1 MFQSI
6 TFNGTDKKQ
15 IGAPII
21 RRTNEMIYEFNLQYE
36 RNYKIVKAVSK
47 RELEFQEFLRQ
58 QDANQLRLENL
69 IKILRG
75 YFKENNYNQNTYYK
89 LYKNINIPVHKTG
102 KKHRK
107 KIRPKTVNIR
117 RNKFLFYKITEKNF
131 YFNRFKPYLYPLTNK
146 DKKEFERKI
155 YTDAELKEKEKAKLY
170 NMTPEQLKKFV
181 DVFGFMPSIL
191 KKKDDDD
198 DDDNERYNKKKK
210 NKRNSSSFNIL
221 YSKKRKNLTNKSQIN
236 LRKEMSNRLT
246 GKGGNINNSNSLNN
260 IIQNYINNSNLKLN
274 HSMKNIKNN
283 LILNYSKFGKLN
295 YIHNNN
301 IKKSFLRNNKIN
313 NYLNIYPQ
321 VNKSFNKIKISNR
334 YFNLN
339 NSKCINKNLNSSK
352 NINNF
357 SSLSNFNI
365 QNHSLFNF
373 KNNINNNSNSNIFS
387 GNNTNKIAIKKNI
400 NIENIKRNTFTN
412 KCIKTIQ
419 KSELLNKDIK
429 YLNKLYDIS
438 QDNFNNKKNQIEKK
452 IFKKINFISF
462 MHIYEKDFR
471 PDIKKQSERKKKYE
485 HIKEDMNGNIQVNK
499 IEFIRRPKSVLNFVK
514 VYNKRRDQKRLNKE
528 DFVCNNND
536 EEKSDLTSYKNKKNV
551 SSIRISRNKIN
562 KFKRIYSSSYAK

>member
-191 KKKDDDD
+191 KKNDDD

>member
-191 KKKDDDD
+191 KKNDDDD
-198 DDDNERYNKKKK
+198 DGDNERYNKKKK

-274 HSMKNIKNN
+274 HSMKNVKNN

-334 YFNLN
+334 FFNLN
-339 NSKCINKNLNSSK
+339 NSKYNNKNLNSSK

-357 SSLSNFNI
+357 SSISNFNI

-551 SSIRISRNKIN
+551 SSIRIRRNKIN

>member
-191 KKKDDDD
+191 KKNDDDD
-198 DDDNERYNKKKK
+198 DGDNERYNKKKK

-536 EEKSDLTSYKNKKNV
+536 EEKSDLTSYKNKKNI

>member
-191 KKKDDDD
+191 KKNDDDD
-198 DDDNERYNKKKK
+198 DGDNERYNKKKK

-221 YSKKRKNLTNKSQIN
+221 YSKKRKNLTNESQIN

-274 HSMKNIKNN
+274 HSMKNVKNN

>member
-191 KKKDDDD
+191 KKK
-198 DDDNERYNKKKK
+198 
-210 NKRNSSSFNIL
+210 
-221 YSKKRKNLTNKSQIN
+221 
-236 LRKEMSNRLT
+236 
-246 GKGGNINNSNSLNN
+246 
-260 IIQNYINNSNLKLN
+260 
-274 HSMKNIKNN
+274 
-283 LILNYSKFGKLN
+283 
-295 YIHNNN
+295 
-301 IKKSFLRNNKIN
+301 
-313 NYLNIYPQ
+313 
-321 VNKSFNKIKISNR
+321 
-334 YFNLN
+334 
-339 NSKCINKNLNSSK
+339 
-352 NINNF
+352 
-357 SSLSNFNI
+357 
-365 QNHSLFNF
+365 
-373 KNNINNNSNSNIFS
+373 
-387 GNNTNKIAIKKNI
+387 
-400 NIENIKRNTFTN
+400 
-412 KCIKTIQ
+412 
-419 KSELLNKDIK
+419 
-429 YLNKLYDIS
+429 
-438 QDNFNNKKNQIEKK
+438 
-452 IFKKINFISF
+452 
-462 MHIYEKDFR
+462 
-471 PDIKKQSERKKKYE
+471 
-485 HIKEDMNGNIQVNK
+485 
-499 IEFIRRPKSVLNFVK
+499 
-514 VYNKRRDQKRLNKE
+514 
-528 DFVCNNND
+528 
-536 EEKSDLTSYKNKKNV
+536 
-551 SSIRISRNKIN
+551 
-562 KFKRIYSSSYAK
+562 

>member
-536 EEKSDLTSYKNKKNV
+536 EEKSDLTSYKNKKNI

>member
-191 KKKDDDD
+191 KKNDDDD
-198 DDDNERYNKKKK
+198 DGDNERYNKKKK

-236 LRKEMSNRLT
+236 LRKEMSNRLM

-334 YFNLN
+334 FFNLN
-339 NSKCINKNLNSSK
+339 NSKYNNKNLNSSK

-357 SSLSNFNI
+357 SSISNFNI

>member
-352 NINNF
+352 NINYF

-536 EEKSDLTSYKNKKNV
+536 EEKSDLTSYKNKKNI

>member
-191 KKKDDDD
+191 KKNDDD

-221 YSKKRKNLTNKSQIN
+221 YSKKRKNLTNESQIN

-536 EEKSDLTSYKNKKNV
+536 EEKSDLTSYKNKKNI

>member
-334 YFNLN
+334 FFNLN
-339 NSKCINKNLNSSK
+339 NSKYNNKNLNSSK

-357 SSLSNFNI
+357 SSISNFNI

>member
-89 LYKNINIPVHKTG
+89 LYININIPVHKTG

-191 KKKDDDD
+191 KKNDDDD
-198 DDDNERYNKKKK
+198 DGDNERYNKKKK

-536 EEKSDLTSYKNKKNV
+536 EEKSDLTSYKNKKNI

>member
-191 KKKDDDD
+191 KKNDDDD
-198 DDDNERYNKKKK
+198 DGDNERYNKKKK

-221 YSKKRKNLTNKSQIN
+221 YSKKRKNLTNESQIN

-295 YIHNNN
+295 YIQNNN

-334 YFNLN
+334 FFNLN
-339 NSKCINKNLNSSK
+339 NSKYNNKNLNSSK

-357 SSLSNFNI
+357 SSISNFNI

>member
-191 KKKDDDD
+191 KKNDDD

-536 EEKSDLTSYKNKKNV
+536 EEKSDLTSYKNKKNI

>member
-191 KKKDDDD
+191 KKNDDD

-221 YSKKRKNLTNKSQIN
+221 YSKKRKNLTNESQIN

-334 YFNLN
+334 FFNLN
-339 NSKCINKNLNSSK
+339 NSKYNNKNLNSSK

-357 SSLSNFNI
+357 SSISNFNI

>member
-191 KKKDDDD
+191 KKNDD

-536 EEKSDLTSYKNKKNV
+536 EEKSDLTSYKNKKNI

>member
-1 MFQSI
+1 
-6 TFNGTDKKQ
+6 
-15 IGAPII
+15 
-21 RRTNEMIYEFNLQYE
+21 
-36 RNYKIVKAVSK
+36 
-47 RELEFQEFLRQ
+47 
-58 QDANQLRLENL
+58 
-69 IKILRG
+69 
-75 YFKENNYNQNTYYK
+75 
-89 LYKNINIPVHKTG
+89 
-102 KKHRK
+102 
-107 KIRPKTVNIR
+107 
-117 RNKFLFYKITEKNF
+117 
-131 YFNRFKPYLYPLTNK
+131 
-146 DKKEFERKI
+146 
-155 YTDAELKEKEKAKLY
+155 
-170 NMTPEQLKKFV
+170 
-181 DVFGFMPSIL
+181 
-191 KKKDDDD
+191 
-198 DDDNERYNKKKK
+198 
-210 NKRNSSSFNIL
+210 
-221 YSKKRKNLTNKSQIN
+221 
-236 LRKEMSNRLT
+236 MSNRLT

-373 KNNINNNSNSNIFS
+373 KNNINNNSNSNVFS

-514 VYNKRRDQKRLNKE
+514 VYNKRRDQKRLNKD

-536 EEKSDLTSYKNKKNV
+536 
-551 SSIRISRNKIN
+551 
-562 KFKRIYSSSYAK
+562 